1 MKTHD
6 NASILRYLPAPRRLA
21 WGMLLRDGWRQ
32 LRRWQELARQRRQL
46 ASMSDA
52 MLKDIGYSR
61 ADIEQEASRP
71 FWDDPL
77 RR

>member
-1 MKTHD
+1 MNVQHP
-6 NASILRYLPAPRRLA
+6 NLRLLRLPASRYALLIA
-21 WGMLLRDGWRQ
+21 LRDSLLQ

-52 MLKDIGYSR
+52 LLKDIGYSR
-61 ADIEQEASRP
+61 ADIEQEVSRP

>member
-1 MKTHD
+1 MNVQHP
-6 NASILRYLPAPRRLA
+6 NLRLLRLPARRYALLIA
-21 WGMLLRDGWRQ
+21 LRDSWRQ

-52 MLKDIGYSR
+52 LLKDIGYSR
-61 ADIEQEASRP
+61 ADIEQEVSRP